1 MDLKHAVGVGLRSAH
16 FEDALKADADVDF
29 VEVHAENY
37 FADGGASLAVLRE
50 AAAKY
55 PISLHGTGG
64 GLASKMPIPFAHLRQ
79 LRQLVE
85 LTRPILI
92 SDHVAQT
99 WFADADAGATRHAG
113 DLLPIAFNAASLA
126 WLVDNIQRTQ
136 DFLGRQILIENI
148 AQYLRFQQSDML
160 ELDFLVQAC
169 ERTGCGLLV
178 DLNNLYVNALNNGG
192 SDADEAV
199 SQWIKQCPAYL
210 VKQLHL
216 AGCSDSENGLV
227 IDDHAQPVSEPVW
240 TLYRQ
245 ALSRFDNAATLIEW
259 DEQLPTWSR
268 LLQEAQR
275 ARRIKYE
282 MEVAHD
288 ARRYVS

>member
-1 MDLKHAVGVGLRSAH
+1 MDFKHAVGVGLRSAH

-50 AAAKY
+50 AAAQY

-64 GLASKMPIPFAHLRQ
+64 GLASKTPIPFAHLRK

-92 SDHVAQT
+92 SEHVAQT
-99 WFADADAGATRHAG
+99 WFADGGVTRHAG
-113 DLLPIAFNAASLA
+113 DLLPIAFNEASLA
-126 WLVDNIQRTQ
+126 YLVDNIQRTQ

-148 AQYLRFQQSDML
+148 AQYIRFQQSDML

-178 DLNNLYVNALNNGG
+178 DLNNLYVNALNTVGV
-192 SDADEAV
+192 DADEAAC
-199 SQWIKQCPAYL
+199 QWVNQCPAYL

-216 AGCSDSENGLV
+216 AGSSDANNGLV

-245 ALSRFDNAATLIEW
+245 AVVRFDRAATLIEW
-259 DEQLPTWSR
+259 DEQLPSWPR
-268 LLQEAQR
+268 LVQEAQR
-275 ARRIKYE
+275 AKAIKNE
-282 MEVAHD
+282 LEVAH
-288 ARRYVS
+288 ASHRYVS